1 MTSVYLGTSEF
12 AATILRGLAA
22 GPHRPSLV
30 VTPPDRRSGRGRRVG
45 PPPAAVAA
53 RELGL
58 ELHQTADVNAAESR
72 RALLAVEPDVAS
84 VCAFGQLIRE
94 PLLSELT
101 MLNVHPS
108 LLPRWR
114 GAAPIERAIMAGDER
129 TGVCVIRLTAGLDS
143 GPVALRRGIAI
154 GPADDYGSLAP
165 KLAAV
170 GAGLLGDALDLFG
183 QGRIEF
189 LDQPEEGAT
198 YAEKIEPG
206 ERRVDTERA
215 AGAEALRVRALTP
228 HIGAYVSLD
237 DESRL
242 GLRDVVAVERGPET
256 GRFAAADGGEEL
268 LLGCGAGA
276 LRIAA
281 VQPQGKRWM
290 AAGDY
295 LRGYGVPG
303 GIGTEGS

>member
-1 MTSVYLGTSEF
+1 
-12 AATILRGLAA
+12 
-22 GPHRPSLV
+22 
-30 VTPPDRRSGRGRRVG
+30 
-45 PPPAAVAA
+45 
-53 RELGL
+53 
-58 ELHQTADVNAAESR
+58 
-72 RALLAVEPDVAS
+72 
-84 VCAFGQLIRE
+84 
-94 PLLSELT
+94 

-143 GPVALRRGIAI
+143 GPVALRREIAI

-170 GAGLLGDALDLFG
+170 GAGLLGDALDLCG
-183 QGRIEF
+183 QGRLEF

-242 GLRDVVAVERGPET
+242 GLRDVVAVERGPAA
-256 GRFAAADGGEEL
+256 GRFAAADGDEEL

-303 GIGTEGS
+303 GVGTEGS